1 MVMGD
6 LLVETQVLV
15 LGAGPGGY
23 AAAFR
28 AADLGLEVTLVEMAD
43 RLLPGA
49 DADLVRP
56 LRGRLDELFDG
67 IRLETRVTRAEEVD
81 QGVTV
86 TLEGGNGEERF
97 DRVLV
102 AVGRRPNTDDI
113 DLTEAGVALDD
124 QGFISVDEQRRTSQ
138 ERIFAIGDAVGG
150 VQLAHKAMHEGK
162 VAAEAMAGRP
172 AAFDPRA
179 IPAVVYTDPQ
189 VAWCGLTE
197 DDARSQGRELKV
209 TRFPWRAS
217 GRALTT
223 GSEDGLTKLVM
234 APDTGRLLGAGIVGR
249 GAEGMIAEVVLAI
262 EMGAVAEDLAFTIHP
277 HPTLSETVGEAAELF
292 AGSSTHLARRKGRGG

>member
-6 LLVETQVLV
+6 LPVETQVLV

-56 LRGRLDELFDG
+56 LRRRLDELFDG
-67 IRLETRVTRAEEVD
+67 IRLETRVTRAEEDD

-113 DLTEAGVALDD
+113 GLTEAGVALDD

-197 DDARSQGRELKV
+197 DDARSQGREVKV